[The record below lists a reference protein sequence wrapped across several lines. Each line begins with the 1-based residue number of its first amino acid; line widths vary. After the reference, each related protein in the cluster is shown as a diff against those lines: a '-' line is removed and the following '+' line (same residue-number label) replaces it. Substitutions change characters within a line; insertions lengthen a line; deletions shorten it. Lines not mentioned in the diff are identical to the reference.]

1 MDPNWTQI
9 GPKWTQIGDPFG
21 PMIEQYKSSLEPPY
35 FLSEENQNKQMISA
49 TAALLLA
56 SSIIAPATTQAKQQ
70 KYLQSSQCAYF
81 LQQQAKVSVNNAIP
95 YTAKSCGYMKAW
107 ASDYGMV
114 VTCGP
119 GTMSAT
125 VITGVRDAGGYTN
138 ASVKPSIVSVLTGTQ
153 TMSTS
158 TCVNNPHGTAECR
171 AAQTSIETAMRTL
184 APFYCLNSTE
194 AKNPTW
200 NCDTIIKPNPAVSVC
215 AP

>member
-1 MDPNWTQI
+1 MVST
-9 GPKWTQIGDPFG
+9 TT
-21 PMIEQYKSSLEPPY
+21 
-35 FLSEENQNKQMISA
+35 A
-49 TAALLLA
+49 TLLLA
-56 SSIIAPATTQAKQQ
+56 SSIIAPATTDAAKQQ
-70 KYLQSSQCAYF
+70 KFLAASQCASY
-81 LQQQAKVSVNNAIP
+81 LQATSTTYILAA
-95 YTAKSCGYMKAW
+95 YLKSGKGCNYMKAW